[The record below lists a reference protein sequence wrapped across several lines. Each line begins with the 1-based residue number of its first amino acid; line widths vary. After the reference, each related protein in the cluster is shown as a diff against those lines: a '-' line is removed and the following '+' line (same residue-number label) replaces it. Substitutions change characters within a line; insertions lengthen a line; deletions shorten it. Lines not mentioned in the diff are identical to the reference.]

1 MSQAIEQPAW
11 LDPATVG
18 RIGRLELIA
27 ARVVEGFV
35 SGKHRSPYKGG
46 TIEFSEH
53 RHYTP
58 GDELRLLDWRAFARS
73 DRYYIK
79 QFQEETNLKATVVV
93 DASGSMAFG
102 RSTATKFDYARMLG
116 ACLARLMLLQRD
128 AVALALI
135 DTAVR
140 DYVPPRSR
148 PGHFQALIRSLES
161 ARPGGETSLAAN
173 LADLARRIKRRGLVV
188 LCSDCFDEV
197 EPLLNILHQLRLRGQ
212 EVLLF
217 HIMAP
222 EELAF
227 PFNRWSRFECLEVDG
242 RRVHIDPPAA
252 RKGYLRRVGQFLE
265 DLRQGCARIE
275 CDYVPLTTDQPLGE
289 ALALYLGRRSARAR

>member
-222 EELAF
+222 EELTF
-227 PFNRWSRFECLEVDG
+227 PFNHWSRFECLEVDG